1 MSKHDFV
8 VLTVARW
15 VHEHTD
21 WLAVNRIRTPGI
33 ILNVGCWLDLE
44 AELVAEATR
53 LWDARPRAYAA
64 DDEEQLALELEA
76 A

>member
-21 WLAVNRIRTPGI
+21 WLHANGFLTADGFI
-33 ILNVGCWLDLE
+33 NMAMLDLE
-44 AELVAEATR
+44 AELVAEALR

-64 DDEEQLALELEA
+64 EDEEQLALELEA